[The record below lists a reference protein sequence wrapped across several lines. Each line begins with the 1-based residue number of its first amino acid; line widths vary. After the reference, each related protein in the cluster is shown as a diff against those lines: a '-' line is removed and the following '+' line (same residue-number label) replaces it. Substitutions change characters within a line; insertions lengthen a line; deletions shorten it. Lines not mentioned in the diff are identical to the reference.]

1 MSGQIVLVL
10 LVLFGTTALFISD
23 KFRLDLVGFMALTAL
38 LLGGVLTVPEALA
51 GFADPTVHM
60 IAGLFVVGGAVFHTG
75 LADRFAQS
83 LAKLGA
89 GSPRKLLLTILLSAS
104 VLSAFLSSTGTV
116 ALMVPVV
123 ATLARR
129 FQLSPSKLMIPLAYA
144 TLLGGM
150 LTLIATPPNL
160 IVSSA
165 LEQAGHRP
173 FGFFEFTAPGLCLLA
188 VGIGFLLLFSDG
200 LLPVRVEAGQSN
212 SRPSAR
218 DLWERY
224 ALSGWISEFE
234 IGADSPL
241 VGHSIATSQIRTRFS
256 VTIFAVREA
265 NVRKRPDAKQRFEQ
279 ISADTMLRAG
289 QRIIVKGTP
298 ASVERFRED
307 ARLTLLGQLDELPQ
321 GLVAAEVL
329 IPPGASL
336 VGRSVADSRLRSRF
350 DINVMAVFRSRE
362 VLRESVAQTIVC
374 VGDLLLLLGTG
385 AAVVKLRNELK
396 DVILVAETEELKNA
410 AFRREKSPH
419 ALVVISVMLAAMAFD
434 WVAPVVAVICAAL
447 AMVLLRCIDVKSA
460 EQAIRWETV
469 LLIATILPLAT
480 ALTKVGAI
488 DFAAG
493 RLVDGLGSLGPYAVM
508 LAMFFV
514 TALVGLFI
522 SNTATAVLVAPI
534 ALKVAVS
541 LQVDPR
547 AMLMMVAVASS
558 SAFVTPISSPVN
570 MLVLNAGGYRF
581 FDFVKIGIPLLLLIA
596 LTSLLIVPFF
606 FPFTD

>member
-1 MSGQIVLVL
+1 MSEEIAFVL
-10 LVLFGTTALFISD
+10 LVLVGATALFILD
-23 KFRLDLVGFMALTAL
+23 KFRLDLVGFLALTAL

-60 IAGLFVVGGAVFHTG
+60 IAGMFVVGGAVFHTG

-89 GSPRKLLLTILLSAS
+89 GSPRKLLLMILLAASA
-104 VLSAFLSSTGTV
+104 LSAFLSSTGTV

-129 FQLSPSKLMIPLAYA
+129 SQISPSKLMIPLAYA
-144 TLLGGM
+144 TLLGGT

-165 LEQAGHRP
+165 LAQAGQRP
-173 FGFFEFTAPGLCLLA
+173 FGFFEFTGPGLCLLA

-200 LLPVRVEAGQSN
+200 LLPVRVEAGESN
-212 SRPSAR
+212 ARPSAR

-224 ALSGWISEFE
+224 ALSGWISELE
-234 IGADSPL
+234 ICADSPL
-241 VGHSIATSQIRTRFS
+241 VGHSISASQIRTRFS
-256 VTIFAVREA
+256 VAIFAVRQGLPRTGPET
-265 NVRKRPDAKQRFEQ
+265 KQPFEQ
-279 ISADTMLRAG
+279 ISADTVLRAG

-298 ASVERFRED
+298 ASVERFQKE

-329 IPPGASL
+329 IPPGATL
-336 VGRSVADSRLRSRF
+336 VGRSVAGSRLRSRF

-362 VLRESVAQTIVC
+362 VLRESVAQTVVC

-396 DVILVAETEELKNA
+396 DVILVAETEELKDA
-410 AFRREKSPH
+410 AFHKEKSAH
-419 ALVVISVMLAAMAFD
+419 ALVVISVMLTAMAFD
-434 WVAPVVAVICAAL
+434 WVPPVVAVICAAL
-447 AMVLLRCIDVKSA
+447 SMVLLRCIDAKSA
-460 EQAIRWETV
+460 EQAIHWETV

-493 RLVDGLGSLGPYAVM
+493 RLVTGLGALGPYAVM
-508 LAMFFV
+508 MAMFFV

-522 SNTATAVLVAPI
+522 SNTATAVLMAPI
-534 ALKVAVS
+534 ALKVAVG
-541 LQVDPR
+541 LDVDPR
-547 AMLMMVAVASS
+547 ALLMMVAVASS
-558 SAFVTPISSPVN
+558 SAFVTPVSTPVN
-570 MLVLNAGGYRF
+570 MLVFNAGGYRF
-581 FDFVKIGIPLLLLIA
+581 FDFVRIGIPLLVLIA

-606 FPFTD
+606 FPFAG